1 MVCRMGDAIPNGA
14 AWDMWYQL
22 VSARAELAA
31 ARERIAQLEAQL
43 TERTEN
49 MWTQQ
54 IDADAVQA
62 LPGGNPW
69 QGTPC
74 DKGHPYGVGMA
85 WVERGKW
92 HCADCGRW
100 RFET

>member
-1 MVCRMGDAIPNGA
+1 MVGGMGDALPTGA

-62 LPGGNPW
+62 LPG

-74 DKGHPYGVGMA
+74 DKGHPYGVGMVG
-85 WVERGKW
+85 VERGKW
-92 HCADCGRW
+92 HCADCGHW
-100 RFET
+100 RFEY